1 MYEHGEPSE
10 GFPMVDLSSEEE
22 EATSDTSW
30 EEEITHKLF
39 GDLNHDLLRP
49 PGDDNVIIISDSKE
63 EEDVREDDDVDAEV
77 APSSTWNSLLHP
89 PPLLI
94 PMTHPMGCKM
104 IVVMVGPEPICLRLS
119 HQKGCL

>member
-1 MYEHGEPSE
+1 MYEHGEPSK

-49 PGDDNVIIISDSKE
+49 LGDDNVIIISDSKE

-77 APSSTWNSLLHP
+77 APSSTWNSLAP
-89 PPLLI
+89 STSAADTDDAPNGVQDDSSDGGAGADMP
-94 PMTHPMGCKM
+94 
-104 IVVMVGPEPICLRLS
+104 
-119 HQKGCL
+119 